1 VTETTQAVPPP
12 EQKSGFRAWWDSKTP
27 VQLSEYV
34 IVAGGLTIA
43 ALGSIVLPD
52 SFAHDLLTNVW
63 WYGIA
68 ASSLIFLSAYG
79 GMVSLAQ
86 VSLYGISAFVLGNA
100 VTSGQVKGLH
110 LGYDPWFGIVLAIV
124 ITTTIGL
131 ILGAVAARSAGIYF
145 LMITLAFAVLTSVFF
160 GSVTILSGFSGI
172 SGLELTAPSVIGSTV
187 AHPDRLYYV
196 GLVAS
201 VLVYLLIRYVVRT
214 PFGVTL
220 QGVRDDPVRMAS
232 LGYNVAL
239 HRTLAMGFGAFIAS
253 IAGIIYAWQF
263 GHVDPTGT
271 ISISP
276 VIDLLVIAV
285 IGSLYSIEGAW
296 VGALVF
302 VVLQDYARDLP
313 LVHYVG
319 ITQQR
324 FETMIGVIF
333 LVIVLLSPAGLIG
346 IWSWI
351 KEQVGRLFESDDPPA
366 EASKG

>member
-1 VTETTQAVPPP
+1 MTETTQAAP
-12 EQKSGFRAWWDSKTP
+12 QRSGFGAWWHNKTP
-27 VQLSEYV
+27 IQLSEYI
-34 IVAGGLTIA
+34 IVAGGLIVA
-43 ALGSIVLPD
+43 VLGSIVVGN

-68 ASSLIFLSAYG
+68 AASLIFLSAYG

-86 VSLYGISAFVLGNA
+86 VSLYGISAFVLGNV

-110 LGYDPWFGIVLAIV
+110 LGYDPWIGIILAIT
-124 ITTTIGL
+124 ITTAIGL
-131 ILGAVAARSAGIYF
+131 ILGAVASRSAGIYF

-160 GSVTILSGFSGI
+160 GSVTILSGFSGV
-172 SGLELTAPSVIGSTV
+172 SGMELTAPSVIGSTV
-187 AHPDRLYYV
+187 AHPDRLYYI

-201 VLVYLLIRYVVRT
+201 VLVYLLIRYIVRT
-214 PFGVTL
+214 PFGITL
-220 QGVRDDPVRMAS
+220 QGVRDDPMRMAS

-239 HRTLAMGFGAFIAS
+239 HRTLAMGFGAFLAS
-253 IAGIIYAWQF
+253 IAGVIYAWQF
-263 GHVDPTGT
+263 GHIDPN
-271 ISISP
+271 SINLGP

-296 VGALVF
+296 IGALVF
-302 VVLQDYARDLP
+302 VVLQDYARNIPYVDR
-313 LVHYVG
+313 VG

-333 LVIVLLSPAGLIG
+333 LVIVLLNPAGLIG

-351 KEQVGRLFESDDPPA
+351 KGQVGRLFESDELQA
-366 EASKG
+366 EGPKS

>member
-1 VTETTQAVPPP
+1 MTDATQAAPSGD
-12 EQKSGFRAWWDSKTP
+12 KSAFRTWWDSKTP
-27 VQLSEYV
+27 LQLSEYFV
-34 IVAGGLTIA
+34 VLGALVVA
-43 ALGSIVLPD
+43 ALGSIAVPD

-68 ASSLIFLSAYG
+68 AASLIFLSAYG

-86 VSLYGISAFVLGNA
+86 VSLYGISAFILGNV

-110 LGYDPWFGIVLAIV
+110 LGYDPWIGIVLAIS
-124 ITTTIGL
+124 ITTAIGL

-160 GSVTILSGFSGI
+160 GSVTLFSGFSGV
-172 SGLELTAPSVIGSTV
+172 SGMELTAPSIIGSTV
-187 AHPDRLYYV
+187 AHPDRLYYI
-196 GLVAS
+196 GFVAS
-201 VLVYLLIRYVVRT
+201 ILTYLLIKYVVRT
-214 PFGVTL
+214 PFGITL
-220 QGVRDDPVRMAS
+220 QGIRDDPVRMAS

-239 HRTLAMGFGAFIAS
+239 HRTLAMGFGAFLAS

-263 GHVDPTGT
+263 GHIDPN
-271 ISISP
+271 SIGLQQ
-276 VIDLLVIAV
+276 VIDLLTIAV

-302 VVLQDYARDLP
+302 VVLADYARNIP
-313 LVHYVG
+313 YVDRIG

-333 LVIVLLSPAGLIG
+333 LVIVLLNPAGLIG
-346 IWSWI
+346 IWNWI
-351 KEQVGRLFESDDPPA
+351 KEQVGRLFERDELAA
-366 EASKG
+366 ERPEN